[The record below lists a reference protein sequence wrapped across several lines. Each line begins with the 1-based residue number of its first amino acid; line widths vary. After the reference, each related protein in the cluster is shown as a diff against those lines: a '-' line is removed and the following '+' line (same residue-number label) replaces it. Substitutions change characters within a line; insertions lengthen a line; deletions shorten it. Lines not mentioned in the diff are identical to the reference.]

1 MAPFTPLFVPH
12 SFDNTPISSLTL
24 PLLEQLLEGLCT
36 EIWADHGDVLAQQY
50 GGSAAMHRVDS
61 VAITSS
67 TSKPPSSSS
76 PSTYSSSS
84 SSSAS
89 LSNKSPPSSSA
100 TTTTITPTTPS
111 AVIASSEG
119 GSTNTQ
125 GGLSP
130 LPSAIASHDDLPPPS
145 SSSSSSLSL
154 FAWLN
159 PFSSSP
165 SPHLTPK
172 PPLRTNPSSELPLPS
187 SGGRGGMGGSDSTM
201 GEREYVLSGG
211 AKNAVVA
218 VQRYY
223 SNISTDFER
232 QQSIDLLLGVFRPT
246 RGGTPIWEIDLN
258 GANQHRGGVG
268 MSFQHIIP
276 TYHSNPNQ

>member
-1 MAPFTPLFVPH
+1 
-12 SFDNTPISSLTL
+12 
-24 PLLEQLLEGLCT
+24 
-36 EIWADHGDVLAQQY
+36 
-50 GGSAAMHRVDS
+50 MHRVDS

-76 PSTYSSSS
+76 SSTYSSSS

-100 TTTTITPTTPS
+100 PTTTITPTTPS

-119 GSTNTQ
+119 GSINTQ
-125 GGLSP
+125 EGLSP
-130 LPSAIASHDDLPPPS
+130 LPSTIASHDDQPPPP
-145 SSSSSSLSL
+145 SSSSSLSL

-165 SPHLTPK
+165 FTHLPPK
-172 PPLRTNPSSELPLPS
+172 PPLHTNPSSELPLLS

-258 GANQHRGGVG
+258 GANQHRGGGGGVIPTHHSNL
-268 MSFQHIIP
+268 SFQHIPVIP
-276 TYHSNPNQ
+276 LTHPFDINLSHTLLICFSHIFSSYLSNYLSIYLPIVFPFVVPRL